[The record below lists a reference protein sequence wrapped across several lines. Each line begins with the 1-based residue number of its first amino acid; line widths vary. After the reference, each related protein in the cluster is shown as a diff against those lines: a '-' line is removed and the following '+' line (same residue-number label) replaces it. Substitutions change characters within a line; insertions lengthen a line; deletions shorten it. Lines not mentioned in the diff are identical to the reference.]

1 MRVHFLFAVWP
12 YLAAALLVSGCIL
25 RYLLS
30 RDHHVAAKRQPLD
43 GRVWLVSI
51 VLLFLHHLTLL
62 ALPRTILAWNRV
74 PMRLYALE
82 AVAFA
87 VGVLAIIGWVGVIR
101 RHLIASSMTF
111 TDISDVAFLALL
123 FVAILSGLAMAATY
137 RWGSAWGA
145 STLTPYAMSLFRG
158 QPREGIFISMPFLI
172 QLHVF
177 AGITTLALLPFTS
190 LTRTVIFALRRGLA
204 VAMRPVSH
212 AVTSLTTSIAAWLE
226 KHDPTVW
233 IWPEEED

>member
-1 MRVHFLFAVWP
+1 MRIHFLFAVWP
-12 YLAAALLVSGCIL
+12 YVAAALLISGCIL

-30 RDHHVAAKRQPLD
+30 RDHRGGATRQPLD
-43 GRVWLVSI
+43 GRVWLISI
-51 VLLFLHHLTLL
+51 LLLVLHHLTLL
-62 ALPRTILAWNRV
+62 ALPRTILSWNRA
-74 PMRLYALE
+74 PIRLYALE
-82 AVAFA
+82 AAAFA
-87 VGVLAIIGWVGVIR
+87 VGVLAIVGWVGVIR
-101 RHLIASSMTF
+101 RHIVASGMTL
-111 TDISDVAFLALL
+111 TEIGDIAFLALL

-190 LTRTVIFALRRGLA
+190 LTRTVIFAVRRGVA
-204 VAMRPVSH
+204 VAMRPVSRTL
-212 AVTSLTTSIAAWLE
+212 TSLLTSIAAWLE